1 MIALGGLLAGGGT
14 LLGTG
19 AFSTV
24 TAERSVSLQ
33 AAGDANAFLGLE
45 ILDDA
50 YVEQTDGTIG
60 FDILAESTTTFADLV
75 NVRNNGTQAVTSLRF
90 AFDVTDAD
98 QPDDAVETAL
108 KIVSG
113 DASIDAVDEVN
124 LLTESDA
131 GGAADDV
138 LTPGE
143 AVPFGIAVDLID
155 ADLEE
160 VTGDPEITLTI
171 IADTGG
177 TSGDDEQSGSE
188 GPAPTLEYY
197 GGPSRESN
205 NGINFQI
212 NNTGG
217 SVTITGFALKFNTP
231 GSSPS
236 PANFDGFE
244 IDITSELIDE
254 SQSGDEL
261 KVEQT
266 VNHTPYSLP
275 ADGQAAYQIAAL
287 DRNPSQNSELV
298 LTIFSDEVGAI
309 EFAATEFNS
318 PGNN

>member
-1 MIALGGLLAGGGT
+1 VIALGGLLAGGGT

-33 AAGDANAFLGLE
+33 TAGDANAFLGLE
-45 ILDDA
+45 VLDDA

-90 AFDVTDAD
+90 AFDVTGAD
-98 QPDDAVETAL
+98 QSDDAVETAL

-155 ADLEE
+155 ADLEA
-160 VTGDPEITLTI
+160 VTGDPDITLTI

-177 TSGDDEQSGSE
+177 ENDSSGENPGDGQPDTYEIQTVSVSNGSG
-188 GPAPTLEYY
+188 
-197 GGPSRESN
+197 N
-205 NGINFQI
+205 DID
-212 NNTGG
+212 
-217 SVTITGFALKFNTP
+217 VTITTDTTDPEATLLIESVRSNPP
-231 GSSPS
+231 GNQSPIRDS
-236 PANFDGFE
+236 
-244 IDITSELIDE
+244 
-254 SQSGDEL
+254 
-261 KVEQT
+261 QT
-266 VNHTPYSLP
+266 VDAVDGTYSVLGSNG
-275 ADGQAAYQIAAL
+275 DQA
-287 DRNPSQNSELV
+287 
-298 LTIFSDEVGAI
+298 DEVRVTLRDGD
-309 EFAATEFNS
+309 S
-318 PGNN
+318 NNRAVRTVPWPP

>member
-1 MIALGGLLAGGGT
+1 VIALGGLLAGGGT

-33 AAGDANAFLGLE
+33 TAGDANAFLGLE
-45 ILDDA
+45 VLDDT

-90 AFDVTDAD
+90 AFEVTGAD
-98 QPDDAVETAL
+98 QSDDAVETAL

-155 ADLEE
+155 AED
-160 VTGDPEITLTI
+160 ITLTI

-177 TSGDDEQSGSE
+177 ENDSSGENPGDGQPDTYEIQTVSVSNGSG
-188 GPAPTLEYY
+188 
-197 GGPSRESN
+197 N
-205 NGINFQI
+205 DID
-212 NNTGG
+212 
-217 SVTITGFALKFNTP
+217 VTITTDTTDPEATLLIESVRSNPP
-231 GSSPS
+231 GNQSPIRDS
-236 PANFDGFE
+236 
-244 IDITSELIDE
+244 
-254 SQSGDEL
+254 
-261 KVEQT
+261 QT
-266 VNHTPYSLP
+266 VDAVDGTYSVLGSNG
-275 ADGQAAYQIAAL
+275 DQA
-287 DRNPSQNSELV
+287 
-298 LTIFSDEVGAI
+298 DEVRVTLRDGD
-309 EFAATEFNS
+309 S
-318 PGNN
+318 NNRAVTTVPWPP

>member
-1 MIALGGLLAGGGT
+1 VIALGGLLAGGGT

-90 AFDVTDAD
+90 AFDVTGAD
-98 QPDDAVETAL
+98 QSDDAVETAL

-143 AVPFGIAVDLID
+143 AVPFGIAVDLVD

-177 TSGDDEQSGSE
+177 TSGDDEQEDGDEEQAATPEFVFTNSPSVP
-188 GPAPTLEYY
+188 GPPGQT
-197 GGPSRESN
+197 PSIQFTVE
-205 NGINFQI
+205 
-212 NNTGG
+212 NTG
-217 SVTITGFALKFNTP
+217 STVSIVGF
-231 GSSPS
+231 
-236 PANFDGFE
+236 
-244 IDITSELIDE
+244 
-254 SQSGDEL
+254 
-261 KVEQT
+261 
-266 VNHTPYSLP
+266 
-275 ADGQAAYQIAAL
+275 
-287 DRNPSQNSELV
+287 R
-298 LTIFSDEVGAI
+298 I
-309 EFAATEFNS
+309 EWS
-318 PGNN
+318 RPGNNTPATFSEFSIDEGNIEVSEGYNIGEAVYHESILISQQQYVIQTVKDSSGEEVNTQSALSSGEFKLYLIDSQDREWLVDEP

>member
-1 MIALGGLLAGGGT
+1 VIALGGLLAGGGT

-33 AAGDANAFLGLE
+33 TAGDANAFLGLE

-98 QPDDAVETAL
+98 QSDDAVETAL

-160 VTGDPEITLTI
+160 VTGDPDITLTI

-177 TSGDDEQSGSE
+177 ESDSGRANPDDGQSETYEIQTVSV
-188 GPAPTLEYY
+188 
-197 GGPSRESN
+197 SN
-205 NGINFQI
+205 GDGNDID
-212 NNTGG
+212 
-217 SVTITGFALKFNTP
+217 VTITIDTMDPDATLLIESVRSDPP
-231 GSSPS
+231 GNQSPIRDS
-236 PANFDGFE
+236 
-244 IDITSELIDE
+244 
-254 SQSGDEL
+254 
-261 KVEQT
+261 QT
-266 VNHTPYSLP
+266 VDAVDGTYSVLGSNG
-275 ADGQAAYQIAAL
+275 DQA
-287 DRNPSQNSELV
+287 
-298 LTIFSDEVGAI
+298 DEVRVTLRDG
-309 EFAATEFNS
+309 EDTERDVTTVTW
-318 PGNN
+318 PP